1 VRIGLL
7 GGTFNPPHLA
17 HLVCAQE
24 AWSQLGLDHVAFV
37 PAYEPPHKEVESD
50 PGVEHRVEL
59 CRLAVDGDPRFSVSR
74 VEADVPKRS
83 YTVDTLK
90 RLRATHPHDELT
102 FIVGGD
108 MAYSLPTWQEPQ
120 AVLSLAELGVAEREG
135 VQRADIT
142 ERLAGLAGADRIRF
156 FDMPRL
162 DISSSVIRHR
172 VAAGRPIHFLVPD
185 AVEAYIARAGL
196 YAASS
201 HVSGASA

>member
-1 VRIGLL
+1 MRIGLL

-24 AWSQLGLDHVAFV
+24 AWTQLALDRVDFI
-37 PAYEPPHKEVESD
+37 PAYEPPHKAVEFD

-74 VEADVPKRS
+74 AEADVPGRS

-90 RLRATHPHDELT
+90 RLHETHPEDELT

-108 MAYSLPTWQEPQ
+108 MAYSLPTWQEPE

-162 DISSSVIRHR
+162 DISSSLIRRR
-172 VAAGRPIHFLVPD
+172 VAAGQPLRYLVPD
-185 AVEAYIARAGL
+185 AVAAYIDSEGL
-196 YAASS
+196 YR
-201 HVSGASA
+201 

>member
-1 VRIGLL
+1 VRLGLL

-24 AWSQLGLDHVAFV
+24 ACVQLGLDHVLFV
-37 PAYEPPHKEVESD
+37 PAFEPPHKEVESD

-59 CRLAVDGDPRFSVSR
+59 CRLAVGADPRFGVSR
-74 VEADVPKRS
+74 VEADVPQRS

-90 RLRATHPHDELT
+90 RLHETHPEDELT

-108 MAYSLPTWQEPQ
+108 MAYALPTWHEPE
-120 AVLSLAELGVAEREG
+120 ALLALAELGVAEREG
-135 VQRADIT
+135 VLRADIT

-162 DISSSVIRHR
+162 DISSSMIRRR
-172 VAAGRPIHFLVPD
+172 VAAGRPIHFLVPQ
-185 AVEAYIARAGL
+185 AVEEYIARAGL
-196 YAASS
+196 YRDASGAAS
-201 HVSGASA
+201 